1 MTKTAEH
8 VTEVVKVTKEKETA
22 STETTSAT
30 EVENTK
36 ALGEV
41 VNAKT
46 CAIQSVEESFKF
58 KKIKITQRRTVITK
72 TITKRR
78 TIVTQWSFQLSI
90 KRDAS
95 DRTCAL
101 AQKTKDGDK
110 TRLDADCKRLSEE
123 SDQLAQQIQIETEKI
138 NSDEKDALDEIAKDE
153 SELEQKRTKETLEAE
168 EKADQEKNEIDE
180 SKTEKELD
188 LVEENE

>member
-22 STETTSAT
+22 STEATSAT

-58 KKIKITQRRTVITK
+58 KKIKMTQRKTAITK

-90 KRDAS
+90 KKDAS
-95 DRTCAL
+95 ERSCAL

-110 TRLDADCKRLSEE
+110 ARLDADCKRLSDEA
-123 SDQLAQQIQIETEKI
+123 DQLAQQIQIETEKV
-138 NSDEKDALDEIAKDE
+138 NSDEKEATDELAKDE

-180 SKTEKELD
+180 SKTDKELD